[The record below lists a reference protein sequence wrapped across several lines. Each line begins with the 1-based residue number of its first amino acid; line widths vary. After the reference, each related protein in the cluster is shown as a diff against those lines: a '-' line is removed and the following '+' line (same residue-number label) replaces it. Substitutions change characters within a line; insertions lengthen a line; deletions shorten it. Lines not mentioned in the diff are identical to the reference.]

1 MTLLVKRMVSFAAPL
16 PMLGFPLPA
25 LQALCPEEV
34 ARLAEIDLGE
44 ARKIVALVH
53 RGEPLPDRS
62 PSDVRRASLDRVRA
76 RTSLPTLALL
86 ARTPSTM
93 DAFVKY
99 GLGAGPAGGAEG
111 HRRVT
116 PPQGVIEAVQI
127 PLERPGRVSVCV
139 SSQIGCAL
147 ACSFCATGRMGLLR
161 NLRAWEIVEQV
172 RIVRR
177 DLAPGVRVHGVVFQG
192 MGEPLANWQEVRQ
205 AARVLS
211 ESAAQAI
218 DARNI
223 TISTAG
229 LPAGIRAL
237 AALLPNVRL
246 AISIGSPRSD
256 VRRTLIPIDA
266 VHPLDAVLAAVGEHT
281 LATRHAP
288 LFAYT
293 LLAGKN
299 DTLDDA
305 RALARIARDFAN
317 RYGKR
322 PRLSLIPYNSIG
334 PGDPYERTD
343 AITETRFRDAI
354 VAEGVI
360 PTRRYS
366 GGADVAAAC
375 GQLATR
381 SIDGS
386 IGS

>member
-1 MTLLVKRMVSFAAPL
+1 MTLLAKRMNSPAVPL
-16 PMLGFPLPA
+16 PRIGSALPA
-25 LQALCPEEV
+25 LQALCPEEL
-34 ARLAEIDLGE
+34 AFIAEIDLGE

-53 RGEPLPDRS
+53 RGEPLPKRS
-62 PSDVRRASLDRVRA
+62 PSEVRRASLDRVRA

-99 GLGAGPAGGAEG
+99 GL
-111 HRRVT
+111 VT
-116 PPQGVIEAVQI
+116 GEGVIESVQI

-147 ACSFCATGRMGLLR
+147 GCSFCATGRMGLLR

-177 DLAPGVRVHGVVFQG
+177 DLSPGVRVHGVVFQG

-229 LPAGIRAL
+229 LPAGIRDL
-237 AALLPNVRL
+237 AAFLPNVRL

-266 VHPLDAVLAAVGEHT
+266 VHPLDAVLAAVGDHT
-281 LATRHAP
+281 VATRHAP

-305 RALARIARDFAN
+305 RALARIAKDFAN

-343 AITETRFRDAI
+343 AITEGRFRDAI

-375 GQLATR
+375 GQLAAR

-386 IGS
+386 IVS